1 MKTKISF
8 LLLLSIILL
17 TACEKEI
24 TLTLPSPKNQLVV
37 EGRLERVQ
45 GQPTQRHTIILS
57 KVNDY
62 FDNEQTP
69 RVTDAIVT
77 VREPSGVTHV
87 FVHGTAKPGTY
98 VNTTLVPTDQL
109 TYTLHIEWN
118 NELYEATETFTN
130 VAEIERIYQQFE
142 EENQFEDGGI
152 KVAIDFTDP
161 SGTGDNYL
169 WELFL
174 DGENVLVPDP
184 GNSGNIVAT
193 DKFFD
198 GETVEGYF
206 PNEEKVFTPGQQV
219 LVRQIGISRNQ
230 YDYLFILL
238 EQTGQTGQLIDV
250 PAAPIRGNVRNLTNP
265 GKPALGYFG
274 VNEISEKLIIIQ

>member
-1 MKTKISF
+1 MKTKTSVV
-8 LLLLSIILL
+8 LLVSIILL

-24 TLTLPSPKNQLVV
+24 TLTLPSPENQLVV

-45 GQPTQRHTIILS
+45 GLSTQRHTIILS
-57 KVNDY
+57 RVNDY

-77 VREPSGVTHV
+77 VREPSGVTHA

-98 VNTTLVPTDQL
+98 VNTTLVPADEL
-109 TYTLHIEWN
+109 TYTLRIEWN

-142 EENQFEDGGI
+142 EENLFEDGGI

-238 EQTGQTGQLIDV
+238 EQTGQTGQLIDL

-274 VNEISEKLIIIQ
+274 VSEISEKLIIIQ

>member
-1 MKTKISF
+1 MKTKTSF
-8 LLLLSIILL
+8 VLLLSIILL
-17 TACEKEI
+17 TACEKEVS
-24 TLTLPSPKNQLVV
+24 LTLSTPENQLVV
-37 EGRLERVQ
+37 EGRVERVH
-45 GQPTQRHTIILS
+45 GQSTQRHTIILS

-77 VREPSGVTHV
+77 VREPSGVTHA
-87 FVHGTAKPGTY
+87 FVHGTAKPGSY
-98 VNTTLVPTDQL
+98 VNTTLVPADEL
-109 TYTLHIEWN
+109 TYTLRIEWN

-142 EENQFEDGGI
+142 EENLFEDGGI

-274 VNEISEKLIIIQ
+274 VSEISEKLIIIQ

>member
-1 MKTKISF
+1 MKTKTSVV
-8 LLLLSIILL
+8 LLVSIILL

-24 TLTLPSPKNQLVV
+24 TLTLPSPENQLVV

-45 GQPTQRHTIILS
+45 GQSTQRHTIILS

-77 VREPSGVTHV
+77 VREPSGVTHA

-98 VNTTLVPTDQL
+98 VNTTLVPADEL
-109 TYTLHIEWN
+109 TYTLRIEWN

-142 EENQFEDGGI
+142 EENLFEDGGI

-274 VNEISEKLIIIQ
+274 VSEISEKLIIIQ

>member
-1 MKTKISF
+1 
-8 LLLLSIILL
+8 
-17 TACEKEI
+17 
-24 TLTLPSPKNQLVV
+24 VH
-37 EGRLERVQ
+37 
-45 GQPTQRHTIILS
+45 GQSTQRHTIILS

-274 VNEISEKLIIIQ
+274 VSEISEKLIIIQ

>member
-1 MKTKISF
+1 MKTKTSVV
-8 LLLLSIILL
+8 LLLSIILL

-24 TLTLPSPKNQLVV
+24 TLTLPSPENQLVV

-45 GQPTQRHTIILS
+45 DQSTQRHTIILS

-77 VREPSGVTHV
+77 VREPSGVTHA
-87 FVHGTAKPGTY
+87 FVHGTAQPGTY
-98 VNTTLVPTDQL
+98 ANTTLVPADEL
-109 TYTLHIEWN
+109 TYTLRIEWN

-142 EENQFEDGGI
+142 EENLFEDGGI

-274 VNEISEKLIIIQ
+274 VSEISEKLIIIQ

>member
-1 MKTKISF
+1 MKTKTSVV
-8 LLLLSIILL
+8 LLVSIILL

-24 TLTLPSPKNQLVV
+24 TLTLPSPENQLVV

-45 GQPTQRHTIILS
+45 GQSKQRHTIILS

-77 VREPSGVTHV
+77 VREPSGVTHA

-98 VNTTLVPTDQL
+98 VNTTLVPTDEL
-109 TYTLHIEWN
+109 TYTLRIEWN

-198 GETVEGYF
+198 GETVVGYF
-206 PNEEKVFTPGQQV
+206 PNEEKVFTPGQKV

-274 VNEISEKLIIIQ
+274 VSEISEKLIIIQ

>member
-1 MKTKISF
+1 MKTKTSVV
-8 LLLLSIILL
+8 LLLSIILL

-24 TLTLPSPKNQLVV
+24 TLTLPSPENQLVV

-45 GQPTQRHTIILS
+45 GQSTQRHTIILS

-77 VREPSGVTHV
+77 VREPSGVTHA
-87 FVHGTAKPGTY
+87 FVHGTAQPGTY
-98 VNTTLVPTDQL
+98 VNTTLVPADEL
-109 TYTLHIEWN
+109 TYTLRIEWN

-142 EENQFEDGGI
+142 EENLFEDGGI

-274 VNEISEKLIIIQ
+274 VSEISEKLIIIQ

>member
-1 MKTKISF
+1 MKTKTSF
-8 LLLLSIILL
+8 VLLLSIILL

-24 TLTLPSPKNQLVV
+24 TLTLPSPENQLVV

-45 GQPTQRHTIILS
+45 GQSTQRHTIKLS

-77 VREPSGVTHV
+77 VREPSGVTHA

-98 VNTTLVPTDQL
+98 VNTTLVPADEL
-109 TYTLHIEWN
+109 TYTLRIEWN

-142 EENQFEDGGI
+142 EENLFEDGGI

-274 VNEISEKLIIIQ
+274 VSEISEKLIIIQ

>member
-17 TACEKEI
+17 TACEKEVS
-24 TLTLPSPKNQLVV
+24 LTLSTPENQLVV
-37 EGRLERVQ
+37 EGRVERVH
-45 GQPTQRHTIILS
+45 GQSTQRHTVVLS
-57 KVNDY
+57 RVNNY
-62 FDNEQTP
+62 FNNEQTP
-69 RVTDAIVT
+69 RVTNANVT
-77 VREPSGVTHV
+77 VSEPSGVNHV
-87 FVHGTAKPGTY
+87 FFHSAAKPGTY
-98 VNTTLVPTDQL
+98 TNTTLTPTNGSS
-109 TYTLHIEWN
+109 YTLRIVWN
-118 NELYEATETFTN
+118 NEVYEATEIFTT
-130 VAEIERIYQQFE
+130 VAEIENIYQQFE

-161 SGTGDNYL
+161 SGTGNNYL

-174 DGENVLVPDP
+174 DGKNVLVPDP

-265 GKPALGYFG
+265 DKPALGYFG

>member
-1 MKTKISF
+1 MKTKTSF
-8 LLLLSIILL
+8 VLLLSIILL

-24 TLTLPSPKNQLVV
+24 TLTLPSPENQLVV

-45 GQPTQRHTIILS
+45 GQSTQRHTIILS

-77 VREPSGVTHV
+77 VREPSGVTHA

-98 VNTTLVPTDQL
+98 VNTTLVPADEL
-109 TYTLHIEWN
+109 TYTLRIEWN

-142 EENQFEDGGI
+142 EENLFEDGGI

-274 VNEISEKLIIIQ
+274 VSEISEKLIIIQ

>member
-1 MKTKISF
+1 MKTKTSVV
-8 LLLLSIILL
+8 LLLSITLL

-77 VREPSGVTHV
+77 VREPSGVTHA

-98 VNTTLVPTDQL
+98 VNTTLVPADEL
-109 TYTLHIEWN
+109 TYTLRIEWN

-142 EENQFEDGGI
+142 EENLFEDGGI

-174 DGENVLVPDP
+174 DGKNVLVPDP

-274 VNEISEKLIIIQ
+274 VSEISEKLIIIQ

>member
-1 MKTKISF
+1 MKTKTSF
-8 LLLLSIILL
+8 VLLLSIILL

-24 TLTLPSPKNQLVV
+24 TLTLPSPENQLVV

-77 VREPSGVTHV
+77 VREPSGVTHA

-98 VNTTLVPTDQL
+98 VNTTLVPADEL
-109 TYTLHIEWN
+109 TYTLRIEWN

-174 DGENVLVPDP
+174 NGENILVPDP

-274 VNEISEKLIIIQ
+274 VSEISEKLIIIQ

>member
-1 MKTKISF
+1 MKTKTSVV
-8 LLLLSIILL
+8 LLLSIILL

-24 TLTLPSPKNQLVV
+24 TLTLPSPENQLVV

-45 GQPTQRHTIILS
+45 GQSTQRHTIILS

-77 VREPSGVTHV
+77 VREPSGVTHA

-98 VNTTLVPTDQL
+98 VNTTLVPTDEL

-142 EENQFEDGGI
+142 EENLFEDGGI

-274 VNEISEKLIIIQ
+274 VSEISEKLIIIQ